1 MSKFRGF
8 RQASSN
14 ILKAFGGA
22 VTYQQIASGTY
33 RTATGTVSELVTSH
47 SIVGFLENVKKSE
60 VTELV
65 QQNDKKLTI
74 TRGDID
80 FEPTPADTVLVSGIS
95 YNVIQVDKDMVEG
108 EDVIYQLY
116 LRA

>member
-1 MSKFRGF
+1 MSKFRGL
-8 RQASSN
+8 RKASSN
-14 ILKAFGGA
+14 ILKAFSGDVVLKKTTTGK
-22 VTYQQIASGTY
+22 YNLSEGSASETI
-33 RTATGTVSELVTSH
+33 TEVS
-47 SIVGFLENVKKSE
+47 IKGFLED
-60 VTELV
+60 VTKFEANGLIM
-65 QQNDKKLTI
+65 QNDKKLTI
-74 TRGDID
+74 SRGDIT